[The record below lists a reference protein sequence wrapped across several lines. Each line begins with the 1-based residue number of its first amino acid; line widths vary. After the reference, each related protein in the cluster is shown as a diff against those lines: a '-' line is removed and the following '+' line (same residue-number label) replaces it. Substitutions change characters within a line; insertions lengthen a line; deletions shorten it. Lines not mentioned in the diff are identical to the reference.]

1 VSLRGASL
9 VGLGLLIASGIV
21 AASARAQAP
30 PDTASLALVKVA
42 EVGRRLAAGERVV
55 LVDVRTEEEYR
66 ARRLRGAVSIPLHAL
81 EARYREIPRQGLV
94 VLY

>member
-1 VSLRGASL
+1 MRGASL
-9 VGLGLLIASGIV
+9 VGLGFLIAAG
-21 AASARAQAP
+21 AALPPARAAAP
-30 PDTASLALVKVA
+30 ADTPPLALVKVA

-55 LVDVRTEEEYR
+55 LVDVRSEEEYR

-81 EARYREIPRQGLV
+81 ETRYREIPRQGLV